1 MITARLIRI
10 DDAQK
15 LVCNIT
21 NEFIGKK
28 RISLGDIQKRI
39 VYELGLLD
47 SVQMTEDQ
55 FLEFANKEDIE
66 FE

>member
-21 NEFIGKK
+21 NDLVGKK

-55 FLEFANKEDIE
+55 FLEFANKEEID